1 MSDFTA
7 RLAALHVHP
16 VKSCAGIA
24 VQEAFVEET
33 GLDLDRAWM
42 VVDRDGEFL
51 SQRELPA
58 MARIVPALKGGEVVL
73 RAPGMLALH
82 LSVDR
87 VEQPLRVRLWDDELP
102 AYDMGPLA
110 AQWMSDCL
118 GRPGLRLA
126 RFDTEQRRL
135 SSRRWTGDVEALN
148 AFSDGYPLLVAGQAS
163 LDDLNTRLAARGA
176 APVDMRR
183 FRANLVL
190 EGLDPWAEDNVREL
204 RIATPEGPVVLRLV
218 KPCVRCSIPNVDPD
232 TGTTGHEPGDTL
244 AGFRADARMNG
255 GITFGMNTVIVE
267 GIGRTLRVGQA
278 VEGDYAFD

>member
-87 VEQPLRVRLWDDELP
+87 VEQPLRVRVWDDELP

-135 SSRRWTGDVEALN
+135 SSRRWTGEVEALN
-148 AFSDGYPLLVAGQAS
+148 AFSDGYPVLVAGQAS
-163 LDDLNTRLAARGA
+163 LDDLNTRLTARGA
-176 APVDMRR
+176 TPVDMRR

-232 TGTTGHEPGDTL
+232 TGASGHEPGDTL

-255 GITFGMNTVIVE
+255 GITFGMNAVIVE